1 MRSRRLTTLV
11 LILSVAGFTPVAPA
25 GPEDGESSLA
35 DRVSA
40 LEAQLA
46 QERREAAIQR
56 GAVIHARACVACHGR
71 DGGGDGP
78 GAAELDPWPREFK
91 SGKYRI
97 RSTHSGEAPRRAD
110 IEGAIRRGMPGSSM
124 PAFEGL
130 LSDEDIAAVVSFILD
145 LGPSSLAGR
154 EAEALSIPE
163 FPAADA
169 SSLADGRALY
179 LILGCWKCH
188 GLDGSGRGPSAKGLK
203 SDEGQPIRPRD
214 FRYDPFKGG
223 S

>member
-1 MRSRRLTTLV
+1 
-11 LILSVAGFTPVAPA
+11 
-25 GPEDGESSLA
+25 
-35 DRVSA
+35 
-40 LEAQLA
+40 
-46 QERREAAIQR
+46 
-56 GAVIHARACVACHGR
+56 
-71 DGGGDGP
+71 
-78 GAAELDPWPREFK
+78 
-91 SGKYRI
+91 
-97 RSTHSGEAPRRAD
+97 
-110 IEGAIRRGMPGSSM
+110 MPGSSM

-214 FRYDPFKGG
+214 FRYDPFKSGRSPETVARAALSG
-223 S
+223 LIGTPMPSHAEIMAVPREAIDSYAESIPAEARTDLEDFRHKAPPAVDLLAMDDEAWEELRDRNLVSLAHYVLSLSRRDRVGYRLFRQRPELEGRQP